1 MCTYLNVWNVV
12 LPLYKKV
19 MFLSMA
25 HILFTVQMALLA
37 TLIIITQR
45 MKLSILSKMVQE
57 LGQFLMLLANVQQLE
72 L

>member
-12 LPLYKKV
+12 LPLYKKE
-19 MFLSMA
+19 MFLCMA

-37 TLIIITQR
+37 TLIIITRR
-45 MKLSILSKMVQE
+45 MKPSILSKMDQE